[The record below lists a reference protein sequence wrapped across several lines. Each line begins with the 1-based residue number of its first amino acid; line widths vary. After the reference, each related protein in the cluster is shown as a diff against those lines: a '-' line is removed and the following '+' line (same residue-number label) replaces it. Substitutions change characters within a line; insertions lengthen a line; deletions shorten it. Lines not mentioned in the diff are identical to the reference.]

1 VGEGWEGN
9 EAGDGGG
16 EGELVI
22 CEKNHVSASSQEDR
36 GRSKSKMGEGTSGAE
51 EAGLK

>member
-16 EGELVI
+16 EGELVT
-22 CEKNHVSASSQEDR
+22 CEKNHVGASSQEDR
-36 GRSKSKMGEGTSGAE
+36 GLSKSKMGEGTSGAE
-51 EAGLK
+51 AGGLK